1 MPSSSRQATPRRSRT
16 SELLT
21 ARPLTAGEVAL
32 ARHVFGEAIDYARAT
47 IARGKWAF
55 FQPRR
60 VVMAPSGCIHFHP
73 RGTLYR
79 DDFADAALTDQ
90 GLFIH
95 EMTHI
100 RSEEHTSE
108 LQSLMRTSYAVFCLP
123 KNILNQQH

>member
-60 VVMAPSGCIHFHP
+60 VVMAPSGCIPFPP
-73 RGTLYR
+73 RGTPYR
-79 DDFADAALTDQ
+79 ADFARASTTAH
-90 GLFIH
+90 GLFLQ
-95 EMTHI
+95 
-100 RSEEHTSE
+100 E
-108 LQSLMRTSYAVFCLP
+108 LATKRRKARWG
-123 KNILNQQH
+123 

>member
-90 GLFIH
+90 GLFIP
-95 EMTHI
+95 EMPHLRQLGSASCRNKLGSPVAPSATAL
-100 RSEEHTSE
+100 S
-108 LQSLMRTSYAVFCLP
+108 FN
-123 KNILNQQH
+123 KNNN

>member
-79 DDFADAALTDQ
+79 DDFADAALPDQ
-90 GLFIH
+90 GLFLH
-95 EMTHI
+95 EMTHLRQPQQDPFLPI
-100 RSEEHTSE
+100 PRPTSHT
-108 LQSLMRTSYAVFCLP
+108 
-123 KNILNQQH
+123 

>member
-60 VVMAPSGCIHFHP
+60 VVMEPSGCIHFHP
-73 RGTLYR
+73 RGPSFR
-79 DDFADAALTDQ
+79 HHFAAAALSDQ
-90 GLFIH
+90 GLFIN
-95 EMTHI
+95 EMAHRCPAQKGI
-100 RSEEHTSE
+100 
-108 LQSLMRTSYAVFCLP
+108 F
-123 KNILNQQH
+123 I